1 MGGTVPLGYDADGR
15 TLRINPHE
23 AKLVRR
29 LYQRYLELGT
39 VTALYREAKSE
50 GLRTKRR
57 VRTDGKI
64 IGNVVFSRGHLHRVL
79 GDPLYRGEIVHKGK
93 RYPGQHEAIID
104 EETWDKVQDLLAA
117 NRAGTRYRKTS
128 RHSSL
133 LTGWLYD
140 ATGDRYIP
148 SHTSRKQ
155 KRYRYYYQQPSD
167 DEGAAKTHSAHRVP
181 ADQIEN
187 PVRQSFLDL
196 FTSAEQLTEAIGRK
210 LPAEQMRQAIATAR
224 QVGQRLEK
232 ASAAAWREEL
242 SSVLDKVTLGTGR
255 MRVHISRNGLLD
267 KIGVPI
273 GSLDRRIEFW
283 AFEVPYKL
291 RNRSRQLKILPEGIA
306 PANRSEPDPT
316 LLKLLRRAHA
326 WRQQLETGPPET
338 ISDLAATNGVNA
350 SYFTRVLRIAYL
362 APDIIEAIVEG
373 RQPPELTANK
383 LIRIKNLPI
392 DWSGQREALGFSAG

>member
-23 AKLVRR
+23 AKQVRH

-79 GDPLYRGEIVHKGK
+79 GNPLYCGEI
-93 RYPGQHEAIID
+93 
-104 EETWDKVQDLLAA
+104 VQDLLAA

-224 QVGQRLEK
+224 QVGHRLEK

-291 RNRSRQLKILPEGIA
+291 RNRSRQLKILPVGIA
-306 PANRSEPDPT
+306 PANGSEPDPT

-392 DWSGQREALGFSAG
+392 GWSGQREALGFSAG